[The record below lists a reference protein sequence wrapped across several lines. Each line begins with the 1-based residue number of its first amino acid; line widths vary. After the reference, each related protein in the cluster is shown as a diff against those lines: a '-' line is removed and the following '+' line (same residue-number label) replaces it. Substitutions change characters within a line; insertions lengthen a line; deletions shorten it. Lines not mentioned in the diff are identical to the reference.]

1 MPPTM
6 AFKGRKATNKNPPF
20 FSHEF
25 VIQNHADIVSCAALL
40 FVVGLMIQATT
51 PYAYMFIALHH
62 NVSNEATSVQEAAFR
77 YTYGLK
83 DLCVTFFYFLICIV
97 IHAIIQEYVLDKI
110 SRKLHLSKVKH
121 SKFNESGQLFFFYAM
136 SIFWGGHIILKENF
150 LLNISSLW
158 DGYPHTEMSF
168 MFKFFYIIQIAY
180 WLHTFPE
187 LYFQKVK
194 KEEMLDRVAYA
205 VVALIFIAAHY
216 VLNFNRVGVCLLVI
230 HYISEEFY
238 HIARLVDFVDK
249 EEKGRKVGYMAWHVA
264 FVLARLGS
272 VMLSVLTF
280 WFGLSS
286 QDQSAAWGDF
296 NTPTVRIAALAAVV
310 LLQVYLMFNF
320 ITDLLRQIRETQP
333 ATVKKLP
340 VKKAQQNKKKDSK
353 KEKSKEYDELP
364 EVDQNTK
371 KSLKQKKVK

>member
-1 MPPTM
+1 M
-6 AFKGRKATNKNPPF
+6 AFRGRKTTNKNPPF

-25 VIQNHADIVSCAALL
+25 VIQNHADIVSCVALL

-62 NVSNEATSVQEAAFR
+62 NVTSETSMQEAVFK

-97 IHAIIQEYVLDKI
+97 IHAIIQEYILDKV

-158 DGYPHTEMSF
+158 DAYPHTEMSF
-168 MFKFFYIIQIAY
+168 MFKFFYIIQLAY

-194 KEEMLDRVAYA
+194 KEEMFDRVAYA
-205 VVALIFIAAHY
+205 VMALIFIAAGY

-230 HYISEEFY
+230 HYLSEEFY
-238 HIARLVDFVDK
+238 HIARLIDFVDK
-249 EEKGRKVGYMAWHVA
+249 EEKGGKVGYMVWHVV

-272 VMLSVLTF
+272 VMLTVLTF

-286 QDQSAAWGDF
+286 QEQTDAWGDF
-296 NTPTVRIAALAAVV
+296 NTPTVRIAALAGVI

-320 ITDLLRQIRETQP
+320 ITDLLRQMRETQ
-333 ATVKKLP
+333 TSVRKLP
-340 VKKAQQNKKKDSK
+340 INKKPQQNKKKESK
-353 KEKSKEYDELP
+353 KEKNKEYDELP

-371 KSLKQKKVK
+371 KTLKQKKVK